1 MSEPFCLVSC
11 EDCKKLGRTCWKD
24 KARNAAPTM
33 LSALDEC
40 EKLIDLLMVMR
51 KHINHLPKP
60 YRFTP
65 DQDKFIYETIKK
77 VDGIRLAA
85 IAKAEGGAK

>member
-24 KARNAAPTM
+24 KASNAAPTM

-51 KHINHLPKP
+51 KHINHLPNP